1 MGKPLHVFGMV
12 TAVVASLLLL
22 AGCLSDNPGSS
33 SIAYVNITSHAAAA
47 IRAETVRVFA
57 ADNYGLTRESA
68 GELVFERKATQRDQI
83 MYGRYDEPLVM
94 RVVVS
99 IEPQRQGGCVLRA
112 DAYALH
118 DRDETKVLRIA
129 RRPYQDLLNRVKANL
144 TAARGAERYEPQG

>member
-1 MGKPLHVFGMV
+1 MKQRLCFSGI
-12 TAVVASLLLL
+12 VVAGVSFLLLG
-22 AGCLSDNPGSS
+22 GCLSNKPGSS

-129 RRPYQDLLNRVKANL
+129 RRPYQDLLNRVKTNL
-144 TAARGAERYEPQG
+144 VTALGAEVTARGAE